1 MTISCADLR
10 CKYRNDKGKCT
21 CKKVELSAWSV
32 NTVNM
37 DRKDFLECKSFEYD
51 SDYLDLCN
59 RVIECGLVD
68 SKHVIDMLQKDHEP
82 LDGELR

>member
-21 CKKVELSAWSV
+21 CKNVNLSSWSV

-37 DRKDFLECKSFEYD
+37 GRKDFLECKSFEYD
-51 SDYLDLCN
+51 EKYLEMGEKLKELG
-59 RVIECGLVD
+59 IVD
-68 SKHVIDMLQKDHEP
+68 TLPWENENEKI
-82 LDGELR
+82 

>member
-1 MTISCADLR
+1 MTVSCADLR

-37 DRKDFLECKSFEYD
+37 GRKDFLECKSFEYD
-51 SDYLDLCN
+51 GEYLEMGEKLKELG
-59 RVIECGLVD
+59 IVD
-68 SKHVIDMLQKDHEP
+68 TLPWENEDE
-82 LDGELR
+82 

>member
-1 MTISCADLR
+1 MVSCADLR

-37 DRKDFLECKSFEYD
+37 GRKDFLECKSFEYD
-51 SDYLDLCN
+51 EEYLEMGEKLKELG
-59 RVIECGLVD
+59 IVD
-68 SKHVIDMLQKDHEP
+68 ALPWENKD
-82 LDGELR
+82 DKGNV

>member
-32 NTVNM
+32 NTLNM
-37 DRKDFLECKSFEYD
+37 GRKDFLECKSFEYD
-51 SDYLDLCN
+51 SHYLDLCN
-59 RVIECGLVD
+59 LVMEYGLVD
-68 SKHVIDMLQKDHEP
+68 SKDIIEMLQKDHEP
-82 LDGELR
+82 FDGELR

>member
-1 MTISCADLR
+1 MVSCADLR

-37 DRKDFLECKSFEYD
+37 GRKDFLECKSFEYD
-51 SDYLDLCN
+51 GEYLEMGEKLKELGIIN
-59 RVIECGLVD
+59 TLPWEN
-68 SKHVIDMLQKDHEP
+68 KD
-82 LDGELR
+82 DKGNV

>member
-21 CKKVELSAWSV
+21 CKKVELSAWNV

-37 DRKDFLECKSFEYD
+37 GRKDFLECKSFEYD
-51 SDYLDLCN
+51 EEYLEMGEKLKELG
-59 RVIECGLVD
+59 IVD
-68 SKHVIDMLQKDHEP
+68 TLPWENKD
-82 LDGELR
+82 DKRNV

>member
-1 MTISCADLR
+1 MVSCADLR

-37 DRKDFLECKSFEYD
+37 GRKDFLECKSFEYD
-51 SDYLDLCN
+51 GEYLEMGEKLKELG
-59 RVIECGLVD
+59 I
-68 SKHVIDMLQKDHEP
+68 IDTLPWENKD
-82 LDGELR
+82 DKGNV